1 MTSETERQHW
11 LRRIEATG
19 RAQARYLW
27 LVLVVGIFY
36 AALRINGVDSEQIIV
51 PMVGLKLDAPFVLAT
66 GGPILAFLV
75 LVVMGAIRAWTHAF
89 EQYRGTSPAVD
100 SEQLDTHP
108 NALDL
113 AMYTTD
119 KSPAMVRR
127 LLSFVYPF
135 FLTAS
140 LGESGLLGWWVW
152 SSPAVVGRDVLLVAW
167 ALLWIPAAVLVLAMW
182 WTRIKQLF
190 DQVRAG

>member
-36 AALRINGVDSEQIIV
+36 AALRIPGVDSEQIIV
-51 PMVGLKLDAPFVLAT
+51 PIVGLKLDAPTVLAT

-75 LVVMGAIRAWTHAF
+75 LAVMGAIRAWTHAL
-89 EQYRGTSPAVD
+89 EQYRGTSPAKD
-100 SEQLDTHP
+100 AEQLDTHP

-119 KSPAMVRR
+119 KSPAIMRH
-127 LLSFVYPF
+127 LLSFVYPV
-135 FLTAS
+135 FLTAF

-152 SSPAVVGRDVLLVAW
+152 SSHAVVGRDVLLGVW
-167 ALLWIPAAVLVLAMW
+167 ALLWFPAAVLVLAMW

-190 DQVRAG
+190 D